1 MAIPDQD
8 PDIYE
13 LINALS
19 KEEERLWASA
29 GDGRGLDPEERRRLD
44 DIKIE
49 LDRRTTCSTSAPPC
63 ARPAVTR
70 ARRRN
75 APPRS
80 SSAISSNRPGS
91 TACSSSGSRMGR

>member
-44 DIKIE
+44 DIKVE
-49 LDRRTTCSTSAPPC
+49 LDRAYDLLHQRAALRAAGRDPRE
-63 ARPAVTR
+63 AKERPAEVVER
-70 ARRRN
+70 YQQ
-75 APPRS
+75 
-80 SSAISSNRPGS
+80 
-91 TACSSSGSRMGR
+91 